1 MNVYVYIN
9 RRLAYFLVSK
19 FFFCGVTLT
28 IVGSESKAASA
39 TSWPLFV
46 FLTNLYSLHYHF
58 ISDVN
63 LWGTL
68 RSRRAS
74 LAIICRRLGFSVSS
88 IGECTNCVDMLTGGT
103 QLVHGEKKPP
113 HFISTL
119 ICLSPIQKW
128 RQNALKVPRVFGLP
142 LNWGTRAGVKE

>member
-46 FLTNLYSLHYHF
+46 F
-58 ISDVN
+58 D
-63 LWGTL
+63 
-68 RSRRAS
+68 
-74 LAIICRRLGFSVSS
+74 
-88 IGECTNCVDMLTGGT
+88 
-103 QLVHGEKKPP
+103 
-113 HFISTL
+113 
-119 ICLSPIQKW
+119 
-128 RQNALKVPRVFGLP
+128 
-142 LNWGTRAGVKE
+142 